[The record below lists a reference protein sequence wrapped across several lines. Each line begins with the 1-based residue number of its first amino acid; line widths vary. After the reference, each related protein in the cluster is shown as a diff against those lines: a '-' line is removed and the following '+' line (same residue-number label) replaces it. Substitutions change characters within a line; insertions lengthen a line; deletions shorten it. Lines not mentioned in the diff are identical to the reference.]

1 MVYPNMSYDQ
11 NVGATAQLL
20 ANSMAY
26 VAGHAMTVQPEW
38 LSVDPVAGVLE
49 PGTSGDVN
57 VMLDATTLLGG
68 TYQHDLKLF
77 SNDLSN
83 PELIVPVS
91 LEVTELYDVTFKLDL
106 RYQDVSENGVHLLE
120 ALEIL
125 SMIMQFS
132 MIIRNG
138 IRKEL
143 ICLMKTVMASMR

>member
-11 NVGATAQLL
+11 NVGATAQLI

-68 TYQHDLKLF
+68 TYQHDLKL
-77 SNDLSN
+77 S
-83 PELIVPVS
+83 
-91 LEVTELYDVTFKLDL
+91 
-106 RYQDVSENGVHLLE
+106 
-120 ALEIL
+120 A
-125 SMIMQFS
+125 MIYPTPS
-132 MIIRNG
+132 
-138 IRKEL
+138 
-143 ICLMKTVMASMR
+143 